1 MIRKTWII
9 CTFQNF
15 VDIKFGSNLVVR
27 NWILANHVTP
37 GKALSVYS
45 QYVLFQTKTSTL
57 SYISIFH
64 IQFIHNMFLP
74 EEVDWQFYNQLKPKF
89 LFLPYITSILPDLFP
104 IYRDFHKVTE
114 VRMNLMYITF
124 YHFWF
129 WILATGQQRCLK
141 WERKMSAQNFW
152 SQKVVHFI
160 FQSFDS
166 ISLKQTYCILY
177 GKYCSV
183 KCRKRIR
190 KFLQKQILSERTFLV
205 IHTRSLFSPPSA
217 NKLR

>member
-1 MIRKTWII
+1 
-9 CTFQNF
+9 
-15 VDIKFGSNLVVR
+15 
-27 NWILANHVTP
+27 
-37 GKALSVYS
+37 
-45 QYVLFQTKTSTL
+45 
-57 SYISIFH
+57 
-64 IQFIHNMFLP
+64 MFLP

-141 WERKMSAQNFW
+141 WERKMSAENFW
-152 SQKVVHFI
+152 FQKVVHCTFH
-160 FQSFDS
+160 SFDS

>member
-1 MIRKTWII
+1 
-9 CTFQNF
+9 
-15 VDIKFGSNLVVR
+15 
-27 NWILANHVTP
+27 
-37 GKALSVYS
+37 
-45 QYVLFQTKTSTL
+45 
-57 SYISIFH
+57 
-64 IQFIHNMFLP
+64 
-74 EEVDWQFYNQLKPKF
+74 
-89 LFLPYITSILPDLFP
+89 
-104 IYRDFHKVTE
+104 
-114 VRMNLMYITF
+114 
-124 YHFWF
+124 
-129 WILATGQQRCLK
+129 
-141 WERKMSAQNFW
+141 MSAQNFW

-217 NKLR
+217 NKLRQLKFYEGEFTRSDQSMIMSQNANEMSEQFLLLSFPKTYFALYLNEFRPQTL